1 MPTGLLQKVMLVN
14 NNKKLSKHYDE
25 VLNNGVEL
33 IKFYHENPCIA
44 AHDLL
49 GVDLAPIQ
57 RAVFED
63 MWFKNF
69 VITVATRG
77 FGKTF
82 MLGTLATLGCLLKPG
97 YRVGLIGKV
106 FRQCL
111 FNDFD
116 YLPIFTDKGLITNP
130 MNFYDSIDNNTS
142 IQSLN
147 NMNTIK
153 NKWIN
158 EEQEGL
164 IIKTEKGFEI
174 GGLYEHCILTI
185 NDNLDLVY
193 KELKDIT
200 MDDNLVIKKGFK
212 LFGNDDGLPKF
223 IFDSNKSYNECRI
236 PQELTPDLSYWMGLV
251 VGDGCIYEH
260 KKHYVVCFTN
270 QDEDLLNSFKKH
282 LITYFVDDDLK
293 ISDIIKKNTTHEIR
307 YHGKK
312 LFDFLIEC
320 GFTSTTAID
329 KSIPHVINKASKE
342 CVSSFLSGLMDT
354 DGCVYIQQ
362 TKKSKNCT
370 VHLSTS
376 SLQMAK
382 QVQAWFLNFGIVSN
396 LTIDKKASKRKLNG
410 RDKYSICAT
419 SYKVR
424 ISNII
429 DLIKFRDEIGF
440 RCLYKK
446 SMLDDYLLNIDL
458 TRCNNSN
465 VVPNANLTV
474 KKLVNDC
481 YKLFGYGDKE
491 QNKFLG
497 KIKNKCDWYSNFSI
511 DKIQSL
517 LYFAEKN
524 NVLIEEYYKL
534 KNLISLDLN
543 FVKPVSIVKHTAK
556 TIDIEVENESCYWAN
571 GFINH
576 NSKMIFSEVEKLYL
590 QSSILQEAC
599 AKAPTRGSDSCYL
612 KFKSV
617 GGMTPSYIE
626 ALPLGDDGSKIRGSR
641 FYLVLIDELAQI
653 PNQIL
658 DMVIRPMGAT
668 SLAPMERVRR
678 IEQKNKLIGKGL
690 ALESDFELETVNKMV
705 MTSSGYYKFN
715 HMWRRM
721 NDYWRQTEIAKKTN
735 TTSQFAVW
743 QIPHWDLPDG
753 FLDKNNIDEARRVMS
768 HSEFRME
775 YEAAMVSDSE
785 GFFKASLLEACT
797 LGNSFGL
804 ETSGDTN
811 SQYVLGI
818 DPNQGGKASCGLI
831 VLKLGLINKIVVV
844 SELKNQT
851 TQQMTQAVQDVC
863 DAFNITR
870 VFMDRGGG
878 GKAICDLLEDGY
890 GNKTPL
896 IDRTNEEHKHMQGRH
911 VLEMVNFNPSWIA
924 DANFTTKSM
933 FEEKKLLFPE
943 LSLNTTQDYE
953 VLNYE
958 SVNIL
963 KSQLLNIIVTP
974 TSTGLLHFDTPQ
986 KGQNKDLYS
995 ALILAAHGAR
1005 IIAKEMEEAQDPILF
1020 NSGGLVRMH
1029 KPGSSFD
1036 ILDRASN
1043 TPTHSLISAAVL
1055 KKKIK

>member
-1 MPTGLLQKVMLVN
+1 MI
-14 NNKKLSKHYDE
+14 NNKKLSKNYDD

-57 RAVFED
+57 RVVFED

-69 VITVATRG
+69 VIVVAGRG
-77 FGKTF
+77 AGKTY
-82 MLGTLATLGCLLKPG
+82 MLGMLATLSCLLKPG

-106 FRQCL
+106 FRQCF

-116 YLPIFTDKGLITNP
+116 YLPIFTSKGLITDP
-130 MNFYDSIDNNTS
+130 IKFYDSIEYNTY

-147 NMNTIK
+147 NTNIIK

-174 GGLYEHCILTI
+174 GGLYEHSVLTI
-185 NDNLDLVY
+185 DNNLDLVY
-193 KELKDIT
+193 KKLKDINT
-200 MDDNLVIKKGFK
+200 NDNLVIKKGFK
-212 LFGNDDGLPKF
+212 LFGNDDNLPKF
-223 IFDSNKSYNECRI
+223 NFYSNKSHNECRI
-236 PQELTPDLSYWMGLV
+236 PSELTSDLSYWMGLII
-251 VGDGCIYEH
+251 GDGCILRY
-260 KKHYVVCFTN
+260 KKHSTLCFVN
-270 QDEDLLNSFKKH
+270 QDKDLIDSFKKQ
-282 LITYFVDDDLK
+282 LITYFIDNDLK
-293 ISDIIKKNTTHEIR
+293 ISDVVKNNTTHEVR

-320 GFTSTTAID
+320 GFTSTTALD
-329 KSIPHVINKASKE
+329 KRIPDVVNKASKE
-342 CVSSFLSGLMDT
+342 CVSSFLSGLMDA

-362 TKKSKNCT
+362 TKKSKSGT

-376 SLQMAK
+376 SLHMAK
-382 QVQAWFLNFGIVSN
+382 QVQAWFLNFGIMSN
-396 LTIDKKASKRKLNG
+396 LSVDKKASKRKLNN
-410 RDKYSICAT
+410 RDKYSTCAT

-424 ISNII
+424 ISNIT
-429 DLIKFRDEIGF
+429 DLKKFRDEIGF

-446 SMLDDYLLNIDL
+446 NILDDYLLNIDPV
-458 TRCNNSN
+458 RCNNSN
-465 VVPNANLTV
+465 VVPNSNTTI
-474 KKLVNDC
+474 KKLVKDC

-497 KIKNKCDWYSNFSI
+497 KLKNKCDWCSNISMGRVRA
-511 DKIQSL
+511 L
-517 LYFAEKN
+517 LNFAEKN
-524 NVLIEEYYKL
+524 KVFTEEYHKL
-534 KNLISLDLN
+534 KNLLDLDLN
-543 FVKPVSIVKHTAK
+543 FVKPVSITKHTAK
-556 TIDIEVENESCYWAN
+556 TIDIEVENESCYWVN

-599 AKAPTRGSDSCYL
+599 AKPPTRGSDSCYL

-641 FYLVLIDELAQI
+641 FYLILIDELAQI

-678 IEQKNKLIGKGL
+678 IEQKNKLIEKGL
-690 ALESDFELETVNKMV
+690 AIESDFDIETVNKMV

-721 NDYWRQTEIAKKTN
+721 NDYWRQTEVAKQTN
-735 TTSQFAVW
+735 TQSQFAVW
-743 QIPHWDLPDG
+743 QIPHWDLPEG

-768 HSEFRME
+768 NSEFRME

-797 LGNSFGL
+797 LGNNFGL
-804 ETSGDTN
+804 ETSGDTS

-818 DPNQGGKASCGLI
+818 DPNQGGKASCGVI
-831 VLKLGLINKIVVV
+831 VVKLGLTNKIVVV

-863 DAFNITR
+863 ESFNIVR

-924 DANFTTKSM
+924 DANFTTKAM

-958 SVNIL
+958 SVSVL

-1005 IIAKEMEEAQDPILF
+1005 LLGKEMEEAQDPILF
-1020 NSGGLVRMH
+1020 NAGGLVRMH

-1036 ILDRASN
+1036 ILNRTDITSSN
-1043 TPTHSLISAAVL
+1043 SLISAAVL